1 MPQINQNIIEKVRQS
16 SDILEV
22 VGKYVNLKQKGN
34 NYFGLCPFHNEKTG
48 SFSVA
53 PQKQIYH
60 CFGCGSGGNV
70 FSFLMN
76 YQKISF
82 PESVKMLAE
91 QYNIPIKISE
101 NNRRPEIFT
110 ILQNLNSDAANLYQS
125 NLFSDHGKEALK
137 YLHDRGLSDTT
148 IKKFQIGFA
157 IDSWDQLVKYFNKKK
172 IKKDYLIKAG
182 LVSETKKGVFDRF
195 RSRIMFPIF
204 DLGGSIIA
212 FGGRAFQNND
222 SAKYLNSPETLL
234 YKKSRVFYGLNFTR
248 NLIRKT
254 EYAILVEGYT
264 DFLQLYQAGFE
275 NAISV
280 SGTALTEQHA
290 KILFSLTKKVILLYD
305 SDSAGANATIRA
317 GWVLL
322 RTGIDPLI
330 VQPPENKDPDDWVK
344 EDGREPLSLALK
356 SPQQF
361 IKFHISFFNAKNLQL
376 TERRQ
381 YIYSISNE
389 LNSIS
394 DDIIRGDII
403 RTLSQSLLVDEK
415 YFLKQSNYFKKQ
427 KLPNKSENIEAP
439 NKLIFS
445 SIEERAQVE
454 LIRVMAHSDQNN
466 LESLKN
472 NISIDY
478 FTHPLLNKIVK
489 YILKNKMDVESAKI
503 ISYFSDT
510 NDHNSVAQVLFI
522 DNEINEP
529 EQIVT
534 DCIKILKSRP
544 IKDKI
549 ETLRVRIREK
559 ENTGQNSD
567 AEIDEVTKLQNELN
581 VL

>member
-110 ILQNLNSDAANLYQS
+110 ILQDLNSDAANLYQS
-125 NLFSDHGKEALK
+125 NLFSDYGKEALK
-137 YLHDRGLSDTT
+137 YLHDRGLSNTT

-204 DLGGSIIA
+204 DLGGAIIA

-280 SGTALTEQHA
+280 SGTTLTEQHA

-305 SDSAGANATIRA
+305 SDSAGANAIIRA

-322 RTGIDPLI
+322 RTSIDPLI

-361 IKFHISFFNAKNLQL
+361 IKFHISFFNAKNLQV

-415 YFLKQSNYFKKQ
+415 YFLKQSAYFKKQ
-427 KLPNKSENIEAP
+427 KLPNKSENIEVP

-454 LIRVMAHSDQNN
+454 LIRIMAHSNQNN
-466 LESLKN
+466 LENLKK
-472 NISIDY
+472 NISMDY

-549 ETLRVRIREK
+549 KTLRVRIREK

>member
-1 MPQINQNIIEKVRQS
+1 MPQINQNTIEKVRQT

-22 VGKYVNLKQKGN
+22 IGKYVNLKQKGN
-34 NYFGLCPFHNEKTG
+34 NYFGLCPFHNEKTS

-91 QYNIPIKISE
+91 QYNIPIKIFE
-101 NNRRPEIFT
+101 TNRRPEIFT
-110 ILQNLNSDAANLYQS
+110 ILQNLNSEAANLYQS

-137 YLHDRGLSDTT
+137 YLHDRGLSNTT

-305 SDSAGANATIRA
+305 SDSAGANAIIRA

-322 RTGIDPLI
+322 RTSIDPLI

-361 IKFHISFFNAKNLQL
+361 IKFHISFFNAKNLQV

-427 KLPNKSENIEAP
+427 KLPNKSENIEVP

-454 LIRVMAHSDQNN
+454 LIRIMAHSDQNN
-466 LESLKN
+466 LENLKK
-472 NISIDY
+472 NISMDY